1 LNFQVEHHLF
11 PRISHVH
18 YKAISPIVK
27 ATAEEY
33 GIDYLENE
41 TFFGAVG
48 SHVRLLK
55 KLGIKEPV
63 YHLAMES

>member
-1 LNFQVEHHLF
+1 
-11 PRISHVH
+11 VH

-41 TFFGAVG
+41 TFAGAVG